1 MHLPPQAI
9 LHIISLILWLTFVA
23 YWVVSAIGV
32 KKNIK
37 GSSWGRSAGIRI
49 LAIVIVIFILQAM
62 SLGHLLDGQFGLGV
76 QVIGIILCAAGIAFA
91 IWARR
96 HLGRDWSGTPSIKE
110 GHELVTSGPYRFV
123 RHPIYTGM
131 IIALFGSG
139 LVNGIIWIIFFVVF
153 TVVFLMRIPVEEGY
167 MMQLFPS
174 QYPEYKKRTKAL
186 IPFVW

>member
-1 MHLPPQAI
+1 MSSHHEITLLTI
-9 LHIISLILWLTFVA
+9 DTLIWVAFVV
-23 YWVVSAIGV
+23 YWGVSAIGV

-37 GSSWGRSAGIRI
+37 GSGWGRSFILRI
-49 LAIVIVIFILQAM
+49 LAVVAIVLILQATPQWEF
-62 SLGHLLDGQFGLGV
+62 LGYHFSYGV
-76 QVIGIILCAAGIAFA
+76 QVLGVILSAAGIAFA

-123 RHPIYTGM
+123 RHPIYTGV
-131 IIALFGSG
+131 ILALFGSG
-139 LVNGIIWIIFFVVF
+139 LVNGIIWMVAFVIFTIVFVR
-153 TVVFLMRIPVEEGY
+153 RIFIEERY
-167 MMQLFPS
+167 MMQLFPN